1 MNRCTSCDKSRIT
14 GHPENQ
20 IHFTLLPSMMK
31 SLPICL
37 LLLFLLTG
45 HTHAQECTIRGKV
58 VNAANNEPIPLA
70 VVAFKEKATNYP
82 VTADFDGKFEI
93 KLPHPGLYNL
103 EVVMVGFKPYNRF
116 EIEANPERPAELT
129 LALEEEQKALKE
141 VTIRAEPFYRKEE
154 SPLSMRSI
162 GVAEIKRNPGGN
174 RDISKVLQSLPGVA
188 SVAAFR
194 NDLIVRGGS
203 PNENRF
209 FLDGIEVPNI
219 NHFATQG
226 ASGGPV
232 GMLNVDFISDVDF
245 YSGAFPSNRG
255 NALSSVLDLKF
266 KDGRSDKAGV
276 AFALGA
282 TDLAT
287 TFDGPI
293 SKNSSLIASYRRSYL
308 QFLFSAIGLPFLPT
322 YNDFQFKYKIKPDNK
337 TEFNF
342 IGLGAYD
349 VVTLNK
355 EANETEEQRYILGN
369 LPENNQWNYA
379 IGGSYKKYK
388 GAGFYQLVISRNQL
402 SNGAE
407 KFVNNDENQAKLLDY
422 SSTETE
428 NKFRLERTVS
438 KNNWKTNAGV
448 SLEQAG
454 YTNTTFNQIPDIG
467 TISYSSEI
475 DFLKYGAFGQISKTF
490 TGAGLILSLGGRLDA
505 NTFGSK
511 MKNPLEQL
519 SPRFSLS
526 KSLNEKITFNANTGI
541 YYQLP
546 AYTILGYRDGNNEL
560 VNKNVRYIQST
571 HFVAGFEYQTKKNA
585 RITVEGFLKVYN
597 RYPFGLLDS
606 ISIANQGSDFGV
618 VGDEPVDSRSK
629 GRSYGV
635 EFLFQQ
641 KLFNGFYGL
650 VSYTFVRSE
659 FTNLDNTYIP
669 ASWDYRHIMSLTA
682 GKTFGKNWEAG
693 VRFRFNSGNPYTP
706 YDIYASSIKANWDI
720 SGQGVL
726 DRENVNSE
734 RTSVFHQL
742 DIRVDKKYYFKKW
755 VLDIYLDIQ
764 NFYNQQSSLA
774 PYVDVVRDA
783 SNQPL
788 TDPNDSSRY
797 VVKNVNNTTG
807 TLIPSI
813 GIIVEL

>member
-1 MNRCTSCDKSRIT
+1 MAAL
-14 GHPENQ
+14 ENQ
-20 IHFTLLPSMMK
+20 NDFTLLRTCMK
-31 SLPICL
+31 TK
-37 LLLFLLTG
+37 LFLLFYFV
-45 HTHAQECTIRGKV
+45 ALLWFPALSQECLVRGKV
-58 VNAANNEPIPLA
+58 VNASSNEPVPLA
-70 VVAFKEKATNYP
+70 VVAFKDKSATYP
-82 VTADFDGKFEI
+82 VTADLEGVFQT

-103 EVVMVGFKPYNRF
+103 EVVMVGFKPYARF
-116 EIEANPERPAELT
+116 EIEINPERPLDLT
-129 LALEEEQKALKE
+129 LPLEEVQKALNE
-141 VTIRAEPFYRKEE
+141 VTIKATPFYRKEE

-266 KDGRSDKAGV
+266 KDGRTDKPGV

-349 VVTLNK
+349 VVTLNTS
-355 EANETEEQRYILGN
+355 ANETEEQRYILGN
-369 LPENNQWNYA
+369 LPENTQWNYA

-388 GAGFYQLVISRNQL
+388 GSGFYQLVISRNQL
-402 SNGAE
+402 SNGAI
-407 KFVNNDENQAKLLDY
+407 KYTNNNEEQAKLLDY

-428 NKFRLERTVS
+428 NKLRAERTIS
-438 KNNWKTNAGV
+438 QNNWKTNVGIA
-448 SLEQAG
+448 LEQAG
-454 YTNTTFNQIPDIG
+454 YTNTTFNQVPNIG
-467 TISYSSEI
+467 TVSYSSEI
-475 DFLKYGAFGQISKTF
+475 DFLKYGAFGQVSKTF
-490 TGAGLILSLGGRLDA
+490 TGSGLVLSLGGRLDA
-505 NTFGSK
+505 NTFGNK
-511 MKNPLEQL
+511 MKNPLQQF

-526 KSLNEKITFNANTGI
+526 KNITEKITFNANTGI

-546 AYTILGYRDGNNEL
+546 AYTILGYRNNNNEL
-560 VNKNVRYIQST
+560 VNRDVKYIRSA
-571 HFVAGFEYQTKKNA
+571 HFVAGFEYQTKNNA
-585 RITVEGFLKVYN
+585 RFTVEGFLKLYDQ
-597 RYPFGLLDS
+597 YPFGLLDS

-641 KLFNGFYGL
+641 KLFKGFYGL

-659 FTNLDNTYIP
+659 FTNLTTEYIP

-682 GKTFGKNWEAG
+682 GKTFKRNWEAG
-693 VRFRFNSGNPYTP
+693 IRFRFNSGSPYTP
-706 YDIYASSIKANWDI
+706 YDVYSSSLKANWDI

-726 DRENVNSE
+726 DRTKVNAE
-734 RTSVFHQL
+734 RTAVFHQL
-742 DIRVDKKYYFKKW
+742 DIRIDKKYYFRKW
-755 VLDIYLDIQ
+755 ALDLYLDIQ
-764 NFYNQQSSLA
+764 NFYNQKSELA
-774 PYVDVVRDA
+774 PYIDVVRDA
-783 SNQPL
+783 NNQNV
-788 TDPNDSSRY
+788 TDPDDNSRY
-797 VVKNVNNTTG
+797 LVKNVKNTTG
-807 TLIPSI
+807 TVIPTL
-813 GIIVEL
+813 GFIIEL